1 MPHSSGGS
9 SFLASNLPLF
19 SARATRVRDGKQ
31 FLIGYHKIGLTV
43 NGVTNNTATAGGEFV
58 YGISSSYFEQK
69 NDKLVLD
76 NGSYIICTDK
86 NRLNSTTQHYMTEFK
101 AVCFTGETYKT
112 GSIYNDGFEYKYK
125 SNPDIFHNYLTNSV
139 LGAVS
144 QTNFSGEF
152 SSYSSFIDYMTK
164 IVNGEITNS
173 KLLQAFGSL
182 PYIYNKPSLKP
193 TDTDYWQNGT
203 LFFASSGTV
212 PYSNVVNAQREL
224 NFWGAKNG
232 VTPDIIDTV
241 YDDDTS
247 QPNIPDSN
255 YPDIENSDNTDFER
269 TDDLIS
275 VSDIGAIHLYSPTF
289 GQMTEFHNY
298 LWSTDFLQNWESQLK
313 KLFGSP
319 EQQIIA
325 LLAIYADIPVNSGTA
340 SITLGNISSGVES
353 ATISKQYITVDMGS
367 INVPRIWG
375 NFLDFEPYTTISIYL
390 PFISTVDLTANEVV
404 GKTLS
409 LKYNIDVLTGACV
422 AQLRAIDEKRENV
435 ILNVSGN
442 CGVQIPWNSANYNQL
457 VSNGITAVA
466 GLGATV
472 LSGGL
477 APVIASGSIAN
488 AVGELAQIGVDTAD
502 NVFSGASP
510 RFSRGGSFNTNNGVL
525 CDKIPHL
532 LITRPIQSFAQNY
545 NKYNGYPSNITEKI
559 GNLQGFTKIDKI
571 NLSGI
576 SATAEEI
583 EQITTLLKSGI
594 IIT

>member
-1 MPHSSGGS
+1 MSHGGT
-9 SFLASNLPLF
+9 PLF
-19 SARATRVRDGKQ
+19 LTTATRDGDGAQ
-31 FLIGYHKIGLTV
+31 FLVGVNWWGTVHEGQFVPLSNVKTNFVGVLTADMFPTV
-43 NGVTNNTATAGGEFV
+43 GTILRLG
-58 YGISSSYFEQK
+58 
-69 NDKLVLD
+69 
-76 NGSYIICTDK
+76 NGSYFKCKSKTENVGFGLNYPGTVVEMYTYK
-86 NRLNSTTQHYMTEFK
+86 NKYIGRTQMFNEYFDYNSKTGTIRS
-101 AVCFTGETYKT
+101 AVCQNWSPTSYALANDTISDNDNSAVTDYDTFLMAMQDGNSIIKTITPTGIYYWTGETPPPDAWNYNYLLAIN
-112 GSIYNDGFEYKYK
+112 GSNGMLSASSKQYLFDFWAPNDT
-125 SNPDIFHNYLTNSV
+125 NPDFKDEIYA
-139 LGAVS
+139 GDY
-144 QTNFSGEF
+144 QGD
-152 SSYSSFIDYMTK
+152 YSTP
-164 IVNGEITNS
+164 N
-173 KLLQAFGSL
+173 
-182 PYIYNKPSLKP
+182 
-193 TDTDYWQNGT
+193 
-203 LFFASSGTV
+203 V
-212 PYSNVVNAQREL
+212 PEA
-224 NFWGAKNG
+224 
-232 VTPDIIDTV
+232 
-241 YDDDTS
+241 
-247 QPNIPDSN
+247 N
-255 YPDIENSDNTDFER
+255 YPDKYTSDKTDF
-269 TDDLIS
+269 TDTNTLIS
-275 VSDIGAIHLYSPTF
+275 VSDMGAIHLYSPTF
-289 GQMTEFHNY
+289 GQMKDFHNY
-298 LWSTDFLQNWESQLK
+298 LWSTDFLQNWDAQLK

-325 LLAIYADIPVNSGTA
+325 LLAIYADIPLNSSTA
-340 SITLGNISSGVES
+340 SIVLGNISSEIQS
-353 ATISKQYITVDMGS
+353 ATIAKQYITVDCGEVD
-367 INVPRIWG
+367 VPRIWG

-390 PFISTVDLTANEVV
+390 PFISTVDLTANEIV
-404 GKTLS
+404 GKKLQ

-422 AQLRAIDEKRENV
+422 AQLRALDDKRENV

-477 APVIASGSIAN
+477 APVISSGSIAN

>member
-1 MPHSSGGS
+1 MPHSTGTRRKNSPI
-9 SFLASNLPLF
+9 FT
-19 SARATRVRDGKQ
+19 ARAVRERDGKS
-31 FLIGYHKIGLTV
+31 FYIGFHALGVTSSYDDRFYPDRSVGRFEYGVRAGFFGQVGDKLVFGNGSYMICTSKTEKINPSISETETFTKFEIYTTSGKEFSSRWVCNNEFDDGRNNPNTTYLETTFMC
-43 NGVTNNTATAGGEFV
+43 GVTNFNGEFN
-58 YGISSSYFEQK
+58 SY
-69 NDKLVLD
+69 D
-76 NGSYIICTDK
+76 
-86 NRLNSTTQHYMTEFK
+86 
-101 AVCFTGETYKT
+101 
-112 GSIYNDGFEYKYK
+112 
-125 SNPDIFHNYLTNSV
+125 
-139 LGAVS
+139 
-144 QTNFSGEF
+144 
-152 SSYSSFIDYMTK
+152 SFIEYLQK
-164 IVNGEITNS
+164 IKNGEITSSVNYIGGN
-173 KLLQAFGSL
+173 LPNEIYYNPDDFGEV
-182 PYIYNKPSLKP
+182 Y
-193 TDTDYWQNGT
+193 TWQNYNV
-203 LFFASSGTV
+203 LFRTSSYYKITKSV
-212 PYSNVVNAQREL
+212 ATEYL
-224 NFWGAKNG
+224 DLWGAGADGK
-232 VTPDIIDTV
+232 TPEIVFTEFDEDISEPNMPDSDYIDLENF
-241 YDDDTS
+241 DDTE
-247 QPNIPDSN
+247 
-255 YPDIENSDNTDFER
+255 IENL
-269 TDDLIS
+269 DDLIS
-275 VSDIGAIHLYSPTF
+275 VSDLGAIHLYSPTF
-289 GQMTEFHNY
+289 GQMNNFHSY
-298 LWSTDFLQNWESQLK
+298 LWSTDFLQNWDTQLK

-325 LLAIYADIPVNSGTA
+325 LLAIYANIPLNSGTT
-340 SITLGNISSGVES
+340 SIILGNISSDVQS
-353 ATISKQYITVDMGS
+353 ATIAKQYISLDCGRIS
-367 INVPRIWG
+367 VPRVWG

-390 PFISTVDLTANEVV
+390 PFISTVDLTANEIV
-404 GKTLS
+404 GKTMHLV
-409 LKYNIDVLTGACV
+409 YNIDVLTGACV
-422 AQLRAIDEKRENV
+422 AQLKTTDSKGRTNV

-502 NVFSGASP
+502 NVFTGASP

-559 GNLQGFTKIDKI
+559 GNLRGFTKIDKI

>member
-1 MPHSSGGS
+1 MPHSSGGD
-9 SFLASNLPLF
+9 SFFGSNLPIF
-19 SARATRVRDGKQ
+19 SARATRVRDGKT
-31 FLIGYHKIGLTV
+31 FLIGYHQLGVTV
-43 NGVTNNTATAGGEFV
+43 NGVTNNTATKRGEFV
-58 YGISSSYFEQK
+58 YGMSSSYFEQK
-69 NDKLVLD
+69 GDKLVLD
-76 NGSYIICTDK
+76 NGSYIICTNK
-86 NRLNSTTQHYMTEFK
+86 NRLNSTTKHYTTEFK
-101 AVCFTGETYKT
+101 AVCFNGETYKS
-112 GSIYNDGFEYKYK
+112 GEIYNDNFTYQYK
-125 SNPDIFHNYLTNSV
+125 SNPDIFYNYLTQSV

-144 QTNFSGEF
+144 NFHGEF
-152 SSYSSFIDYMTK
+152 SGFNSFLEYMQK
-164 IVNGEITNS
+164 VVNGEITTT
-173 KLLQAFGSL
+173 LLNAFGST
-182 PYIYNKPSLKP
+182 PYIYDKPSLKP

-203 LFFASSGTV
+203 IFFGTGGTT
-212 PYSNVVNAQREL
+212 PYSVVSNAQKEL
-224 NFWGAKNG
+224 NFWGANNG
-232 VTPDIIDTV
+232 VLPDTVDTV
-241 YDDDTS
+241 YDDDIS
-247 QPNIPDSN
+247 KPNIPDSN
-255 YPDIENSDNTDFER
+255 YPDITNSDNTNFER

-275 VSDIGAIHLYSPTF
+275 VSDLGAIHLYSPTY
-289 GQMTEFHNY
+289 GQMNEFHSY
-298 LWSTDFLQNWESQLK
+298 LWSTDFLQNWDAQLK

-325 LLAIYADIPVNSGTA
+325 LLAIYADIPLNSGTT
-340 SITLGNISSGVES
+340 SITLGNISSNVES
-353 ATISKQYITVDMGS
+353 ATISKQYITIDCGEVD
-367 INVPRIWG
+367 VPRIWG

-390 PFISTVDLTANEVV
+390 PFISTVDLTANEIV
-404 GKTLS
+404 GKKLQ

-457 VSNGITAVA
+457 VSNAITAVA

-559 GNLQGFTKIDKI
+559 GNLKGFTKIDKI
-571 NLSGI
+571 NLTGI

>member
-1 MPHSSGGS
+1 MSHGGT
-9 SFLASNLPLF
+9 PLF
-19 SARATRVRDGKQ
+19 LTTATRDGDGAQ
-31 FLIGYHKIGLTV
+31 FLVGVNWWGTIHEGQFVPGSNVKTNFVGVLTADMFPTVGTILRLGNGSYFKCTSKTENVGFGLKYPGTVVDMYTYKNVRIGRTQMFNEYFDYNATSGRYRSAMCQNWSPSAYTI
-43 NGVTNNTATAGGEFV
+43 TNNTISDNDNSAVTDYDTFLMAMQDGNSRVETV
-58 YGISSSYFEQK
+58 TPTGIFYW
-69 NDKLVLD
+69 
-76 NGSYIICTDK
+76 
-86 NRLNSTTQHYMTEFK
+86 
-101 AVCFTGETYKT
+101 TGETPAPDVWN
-112 GSIYNDGFEYKYK
+112 YNYLIANNASYGIASASTK
-125 SNPDIFHNYLTNSV
+125 SYLFDFWAPNDTNPDFREEIYA
-139 LGAVS
+139 G
-144 QTNFSGEF
+144 
-152 SSYSSFIDYMTK
+152 DYQGDISTP
-164 IVNGEITNS
+164 N
-173 KLLQAFGSL
+173 
-182 PYIYNKPSLKP
+182 
-193 TDTDYWQNGT
+193 
-203 LFFASSGTV
+203 V
-212 PYSNVVNAQREL
+212 PEA
-224 NFWGAKNG
+224 
-232 VTPDIIDTV
+232 
-241 YDDDTS
+241 
-247 QPNIPDSN
+247 N
-255 YPDIENSDNTDFER
+255 YPDKYYSDNTDF
-269 TDDLIS
+269 TDTNTLIS
-275 VSDIGAIHLYSPTF
+275 VSDMGAIHLYSPTF
-289 GQMTEFHNY
+289 GQMNDFHNY
-298 LWSTDFLQNWESQLK
+298 LWSADFLQNWDAQLK

-325 LLAIYADIPVNSGTA
+325 LLAIYADIPLNSSTA
-340 SITLGNISSGVES
+340 SIVLGNISSEVQS
-353 ATISKQYITVDMGS
+353 ATIAKQYITIDCGEVD
-367 INVPRIWG
+367 VPRIWG

-390 PFISTVDLTANEVV
+390 PFISTVDLTANEIV
-404 GKTLS
+404 GKKLQ

-422 AQLRAIDEKRENV
+422 AQLRAIGEKRENV

-502 NVFSGASP
+502 NVFTGASP

-559 GNLQGFTKIDKI
+559 GKLKGFTKIDKI

>member
-1 MPHSSGGS
+1 MPHSTGTRQKNTPI
-9 SFLASNLPLF
+9 FT
-19 SARATRVRDGKQ
+19 ARAVRERDGKS
-31 FLIGYHKIGLTV
+31 FYIGFHALGVTSSYNDRFYPDRSVGRFDYGVRAGFFGQVGDKLVFANGSYMICTSKTEKNPSISETETFTKFEIYTTSGKEYSSRWVYNNEFDDGRNNPNTTYLETTFMC
-43 NGVTNNTATAGGEFV
+43 GVTNFNGEF
-58 YGISSSYFEQK
+58 
-69 NDKLVLD
+69 
-76 NGSYIICTDK
+76 GSYD
-86 NRLNSTTQHYMTEFK
+86 
-101 AVCFTGETYKT
+101 
-112 GSIYNDGFEYKYK
+112 
-125 SNPDIFHNYLTNSV
+125 
-139 LGAVS
+139 
-144 QTNFSGEF
+144 
-152 SSYSSFIDYMTK
+152 SFIEYLQK
-164 IVNGEITNS
+164 IKNGEITTSVNYI
-173 KLLQAFGSL
+173 GGNL
-182 PYIYNKPSLKP
+182 PNEIYYNPDNFNESYTWQNYNVLFRTSSYNKITK
-193 TDTDYWQNGT
+193 
-203 LFFASSGTV
+203 TV
-212 PYSNVVNAQREL
+212 ATEL
-224 NFWGAKNG
+224 LDLWGAGSDGK
-232 VTPDIIDTV
+232 TPEIVFTEFNEDI
-241 YDDDTS
+241 S
-247 QPNIPDSN
+247 EPNIPDSD
-255 YPDIENSDNTDFER
+255 YIDLENFDDTDFER

-275 VSDIGAIHLYSPTF
+275 VSDIGAIHLYSPTY
-289 GQMTEFHNY
+289 GQMSAFHDY
-298 LWSTDFLQNWESQLK
+298 LWSTDFLQNWDTQLK

-325 LLAIYADIPVNSGTA
+325 LLAIYADIPLNSGTA
-340 SITLGNISSGVES
+340 PIILGNISSDVQS
-353 ATISKQYITVDMGS
+353 ATIAKQYITVDMGS
-367 INVPRIWG
+367 ITVPRVWG

-390 PFISTVDLTANEVV
+390 PFISTVDLTANEIV

-422 AQLRAIDEKRENV
+422 AQLKVNDDKNQNI

-502 NVFSGASP
+502 NVFTGASP
-510 RFSRGGSFNTNNGVL
+510 RFSRGGSFNTNNGAI

-559 GNLQGFTKIDKI
+559 GNLKGFTKIDKI

>member
-1 MPHSSGGS
+1 MPHSSGGGE
-9 SFLASNLPLF
+9 ARGGTPLF
-19 SARATRVRDGKQ
+19 LTKATRDGDGAN
-31 FLIGYHKIGLTV
+31 FLIGVNWWGTVHEGHFVTGVNRKTNFYGTLTADMFPES
-43 NGVTNNTATAGGEFV
+43 GTILRLG
-58 YGISSSYFEQK
+58 
-69 NDKLVLD
+69 
-76 NGSYIICTDK
+76 NGSYFKCYSK
-86 NRLNSTTQHYMTEFK
+86 NKNI
-101 AVCFTGETYKT
+101 G
-112 GSIYNDGFEYKYK
+112 
-125 SNPDIFHNYLTNSV
+125 
-139 LGAVS
+139 
-144 QTNFSGEF
+144 
-152 SSYSSFIDYMTK
+152 
-164 IVNGEITNS
+164 
-173 KLLQAFGSL
+173 FGSEY
-182 PYIYNKPSLKP
+182 PGTTVDMYNYKGVYVTTIQMFNQLY
-193 TDTDYWQNGT
+193 TYT
-203 LFFASSGTV
+203 ASSGLYKSAILQNWAVTGYALSNDRV
-212 PYSNVVNAQREL
+212 SDNDNYSITDYYSFLRALINSNSKIAMSKPNGIIYWQGENPPPTDWNYGYLNAINSVGGFLSSGEKADL
-224 NFWGAKNG
+224 YAFWGPNQDNPNLKLEIFPADFEEDFSMPN
-232 VTPDIIDTV
+232 VPDA
-241 YDDDTS
+241 YF
-247 QPNIPDSN
+247 PDADN
-255 YPDIENSDNTDFER
+255 NDNTDFER

-275 VSDIGAIHLYSPTF
+275 VSDMGAIHLYSPTF
-289 GQMTEFHNY
+289 LQMNEFHSY
-298 LWSTDFLQNWESQLK
+298 LWSTDFLQNWDTQLK

-325 LLAIYADIPVNSGTA
+325 LLAIYADIPLNSGTT
-340 SITLGNISSGVES
+340 SITLGNISSDVES
-353 ATISKQYITVDMGS
+353 ATIAKQYITVDMGS
-367 INVPRIWG
+367 VDVPRIWG

-390 PFISTVDLTANEVV
+390 PFISTVDLTANEIV
-404 GKTLS
+404 GKKLH

-457 VSNGITAVA
+457 VSNAITAVA

-477 APVIASGSIAN
+477 APVISSGSISN

-559 GNLQGFTKIDKI
+559 DNLQGFTKIDKI
-571 NLSGI
+571 NLTGI

>member
-1 MPHSSGGS
+1 MPHSTGTRRKNTPI
-9 SFLASNLPLF
+9 FT
-19 SARATRVRDGKQ
+19 ARAVRERDGKS
-31 FLIGYHKIGLTV
+31 FYIGFHALGVTSSYDDRFYPDRSVGRFEYGVRAGFFGQVGDKLVFGNGSYMICTSKTEKNPSISADETFTKFEIYTTSGKEFSSRWVYNNEFDDGRNNPKSTYLETTFMC
-43 NGVTNNTATAGGEFV
+43 GVTNFNGEF
-58 YGISSSYFEQK
+58 
-69 NDKLVLD
+69 
-76 NGSYIICTDK
+76 GSY
-86 NRLNSTTQHYMTEFK
+86 N
-101 AVCFTGETYKT
+101 
-112 GSIYNDGFEYKYK
+112 
-125 SNPDIFHNYLTNSV
+125 
-139 LGAVS
+139 
-144 QTNFSGEF
+144 
-152 SSYSSFIDYMTK
+152 SFIEYLQK
-164 IVNGEITNS
+164 IKNGEIASSVNNV
-173 KLLQAFGSL
+173 GGNL
-182 PYIYNKPSLKP
+182 PYEIYYNPDDFKEMYTWQNYNVLFRTSNYNKITK
-193 TDTDYWQNGT
+193 
-203 LFFASSGTV
+203 TV
-212 PYSNVVNAQREL
+212 ATEL
-224 NFWGAKNG
+224 LDLWGAGADGN
-232 VTPDIIDTV
+232 TPEIVFTEFDEDI
-241 YDDDTS
+241 S
-247 QPNIPDSN
+247 EPNIPDSD
-255 YPDIENSDNTDFER
+255 YIDLENFDNTDFEQ

-275 VSDIGAIHLYSPTF
+275 VSDLGAIHLYSPTF
-289 GQMTEFHNY
+289 GQMYDFHNY
-298 LWSTDFLQNWESQLK
+298 LWSTDFLQNWDAQLK

-325 LLAIYADIPVNSGTA
+325 LLAIYANIPLNSGTA
-340 SITLGNISSGVES
+340 SIILGNISSDVQS
-353 ATISKQYITVDMGS
+353 ATIAKQYITIDCGT
-367 INVPRIWG
+367 IAVPRVWG
-375 NFLDFEPYTTISIYL
+375 NFLDFEPYTTIAIYL
-390 PFISTVDLTANEVV
+390 PFISTVDLTANEIV

-422 AQLRAIDEKRENV
+422 AQLKTIDSKGRTNV

-477 APVIASGSIAN
+477 APVIDSGSIAN

-502 NVFSGASP
+502 NVFTGASP

>member
-1 MPHSSGGS
+1 MPHSSGGGG
-9 SFLASNLPLF
+9 ARGGTPLF
-19 SARATRVRDGKQ
+19 LTKATRRSDGATYYIGVNYFGTYNPNGQPVFNVNEKDTYSGILTADMFPAVNT
-31 FLIGYHKIGLTV
+31 FLDLG
-43 NGVTNNTATAGGEFV
+43 
-58 YGISSSYFEQK
+58 
-69 NDKLVLD
+69 
-76 NGSYIICTDK
+76 NGSYIKCTAK
-86 NRLNSTTQHYMTEFK
+86 NNINTTVIFYTYDNQAVGAVQMYSEVSTTSTGNVNYDWTLSVGSLWRRYDNPQPQTYDEYIKMLQTTDFYFVALQGIYYFDSVHNPPPTNWNFRMLNS
-101 AVCFTGETYKT
+101 AG
-112 GSIYNDGFEYKYK
+112 
-125 SNPDIFHNYLTNSV
+125 
-139 LGAVS
+139 
-144 QTNFSGEF
+144 
-152 SSYSSFIDYMTK
+152 
-164 IVNGEITNS
+164 
-173 KLLQAFGSL
+173 
-182 PYIYNKPSLKP
+182 
-193 TDTDYWQNGT
+193 
-203 LFFASSGTV
+203 SSGKTD
-212 PYSNVVNAQREL
+212 STFRNNL
-224 NFWGAKNG
+224 LKFWGRENPNNPNMKNEILPG
-232 VTPDIIDTV
+232 DYTG
-241 YDDDTS
+241 DTS
-247 QPNIPDSN
+247 TPNVPDSN
-255 YPDIENSDNTDFER
+255 YPDISNNDDTDF
-269 TDDLIS
+269 TDTDNLIS
-275 VSDIGAIHLYSPTF
+275 VSDMGAIHLYSPTF
-289 GQMTEFHNY
+289 VEMNAFHNY
-298 LWSTDFLQNWESQLK
+298 LWSTDFLQNWDAQLK

-325 LLAIYADIPVNSGTA
+325 LLAIYANIPLNSGTT
-340 SITLGNISSGVES
+340 SIILGNISSDVQS
-353 ATISKQYITVDMGS
+353 ATIAKQYITVDCGEVE
-367 INVPRIWG
+367 VPRIWG

-390 PFISTVDLTANEVV
+390 PFISTVDLTANEIV
-404 GKTLS
+404 GKKLH

-422 AQLRAIDEKRENV
+422 AQLQAIDEKAQNI